1 MNEFEKI
8 KLNNFQKM
16 LKCSNIN
23 RINLFISIF
32 HPTENVSGFNLWYNP
47 PHCDLAG
54 LCWLS
59 GLHYPEFQQL
69 KEEGEGEGRGF
80 TCPHLQTVQRLKTEG
95 RNRQKNT
102 VRRKCRKRLK
112 PPDSLTWTTWSGPT
126 RSRFSL
132 SAPGSWIHPRLTQD
146 FSTFTWSR
154 KWEQEEPQQTAAM
167 VSLLWLL

>member
-1 MNEFEKI
+1 M
-8 KLNNFQKM
+8 FQHQHNKSVY
-16 LKCSNIN
+16 LYFPSKRKCFRFQS
-23 RINLFISIF
+23 LYS
-32 HPTENVSGFNLWYNP
+32 PSLWP
-47 PHCDLAG
+47 GWSVPVVRTTLPRVPRA
-54 LCWLS
+54 
-59 GLHYPEFQQL
+59 
-69 KEEGEGEGRGF
+69 EGEGGGGRGF

-102 VRRKCRKRLK
+102 VRRKCWPRLK
-112 PPDSLTWTTWSGPT
+112 LPDSLTWTTWSGPT
-126 RSRFSL
+126 WSRFSL